1 MPMPKERTMTAIA
14 ENIFQ
19 EAVQL
24 NPIDRAELIQRL
36 FYSFDKTSNRQIEDS
51 WKAEVEDRVSAY
63 ESGKIPAD
71 AMENV
76 FERLSKR

>member
-1 MPMPKERTMTAIA
+1 MTAIA
-14 ENIFQ
+14 ENIFK

-36 FYSFDKTSNRQIEDS
+36 FCSFDETSNRQIEEN
-51 WKAEVEDRVSAY
+51 WKTEVEDRVSAY

-71 AMENV
+71 TMENV
-76 FERLSKR
+76 FGRLSKK

>member
-1 MPMPKERTMTAIA
+1 MYQEKPMTAIA
-14 ENIFQ
+14 ENIFK

-36 FYSFDKTSNRQIEDS
+36 FYSFDKKYDKQIEDN
-51 WKAEVEDRVSAY
+51 WKAEVDDRVSAY

-71 AMENV
+71 TMENV
-76 FERLSKR
+76 FERLSKK

>member
-1 MPMPKERTMTAIA
+1 MTAIA
-14 ENIFQ
+14 ENIFK

-36 FYSFDKTSNRQIEDS
+36 FYSFDKKYDKQIEDN
-51 WKAEVEDRVSAY
+51 WKAEVDDRVSAY

-71 AMENV
+71 TMENV
-76 FERLSKR
+76 FERLSKK